1 MEKKLSLFNAAV
13 KILRGH
19 EITSEMIENNEGIES
34 IEVIKVGKNIIF
46 YFTCDDYG
54 VMDVFGFDEGSYHGT
69 IMDTSF
75 IYDRLS
81 DNNEFAFS
89 FDDPLND
96 LEKWVLDDVKE
107 NMVRLFDGLGAE
119 HYNKIS
125 EIIYLHETNPK
136 VIVDYIYN
144 NMYKHGKDWYL
155 GGKISHIM
163 DSYYDELLDYSSDY
177 YSDLLSSIEQSYID
191 GLSKI
196 GVQISDFNYKM
207 EFSISAKNMLV
218 LSYNCRDCQIGDIL
232 YKKGVWSMQAPSDD
246 IIYMEAVDMNQFK
259 DSIQF
264 SNAISV
270 AEKTIDKFYD
280 DFFSGE
286 LKSEIIDTKNKL
298 SKFNLTP
305 LTTKPI
311 SFKMGDG
318 KQYFYLGYNV
328 SLNKN
333 IIADKEG
340 KKYRVPT
347 DRLVDLILNTRLDL

>member
-19 EITSEMIENNEGIES
+19 EITSDMIEDNEGIES
-34 IEVIKVGKNIIF
+34 IEVVQVGKNIVF

-54 VMDVFGFDEGSYHGT
+54 VTDVFGFDEGSFHGMN
-69 IMDTSF
+69 MDTNT

-89 FDDPLND
+89 FDEPLND

-107 NMVRLFDGLGAE
+107 NMVRLFDGLSAE
-119 HYNKIS
+119 HYNKLS
-125 EIIYLHETNPK
+125 EIIYLHETTPK

-144 NMYKHGKDWYL
+144 NMYEHGKNWYL
-155 GGKISHIM
+155 GEKISNIM
-163 DSYYDELLDYSSDY
+163 DSYYDELLDFSSEY
-177 YSDLLSSIEQSYID
+177 YSNLLQSIEESYIN

-196 GVQISDFNYKM
+196 GVQIDHFYYRM

-232 YKKGVWSMQAPSDD
+232 YKKGVWSMQAPSDE
-246 IIYMEAVDMNQFK
+246 ILYMEAVDMNEFIN
-259 DSIQF
+259 SIEF
-264 SNAISV
+264 STAINKAENAID
-270 AEKTIDKFYD
+270 EIYD
-280 DFFSGE
+280 DFFSGDF
-286 LKSEIIDTKNKL
+286 KSEITDAKNKL
-298 SKFNLTP
+298 SKFDLTP

-311 SFKMGDG
+311 PFKMGDG

-328 SLNKN
+328 GVNQN
-333 IIADKEG
+333 IIADNEG

-347 DRLVDLILNTRLDL
+347 DRLVNLILNTRLDL